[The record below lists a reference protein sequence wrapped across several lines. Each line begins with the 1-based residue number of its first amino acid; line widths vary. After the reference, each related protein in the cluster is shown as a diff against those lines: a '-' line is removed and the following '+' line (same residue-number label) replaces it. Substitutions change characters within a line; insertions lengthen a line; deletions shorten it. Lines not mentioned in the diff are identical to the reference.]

1 MHRQRQMSRTLLIA
15 FLFAV
20 PASAQALEGTL
31 KAIKERKA
39 MVIGYLKDAYPMS
52 FEGPNGPDGYSVE
65 LCRRVADEAGKATG
79 IEKLEV
85 RYVPVTL
92 ENRFDAVA
100 SGKVDIECG
109 TTTAT
114 LSRMQKVDFTNLIF
128 ADAGS
133 LAVKKGSPIRNL
145 AALVDE
151 SVAVVPGTTTEK
163 ALRNAISQSLIRA
176 KVVDVPD
183 HAAGIAAVQ
192 TGKVSAYASDRI
204 ILAGLLVKPPGA
216 GLDLVPMQFSFEP
229 YGLMVRRGDA
239 DFRLVANRALS
250 RVYRSNDIANIF
262 ERWFGAMG
270 KPGDVLVL
278 MYALNATP
286 E

>member
-1 MHRQRQMSRTLLIA
+1 MHLQRQMSGTLLIA

-20 PASAQALEGTL
+20 PTSAQALEGTL

-163 ALRNAISQSLIRA
+163 ALRGAISQSYIRA
-176 KVVDVPD
+176 KVVDVAD

-204 ILAGLLVKPPGA
+204 ILAGLLRSPPAQGSIWSPCNSPSSPTA
-216 GLDLVPMQFSFEP
+216 SWSDE
-229 YGLMVRRGDA
+229 
-239 DFRLVANRALS
+239 
-250 RVYRSNDIANIF
+250 
-262 ERWFGAMG
+262 
-270 KPGDVLVL
+270 
-278 MYALNATP
+278 ATP
-286 E
+286 ISAWWRTGRCRACIARTTSGTSSSAGSGRWGSPGICC